1 MSKQD
6 DDNYDDEIDKLR
18 SLYYDPKVGLTG
30 LTKLYM
36 LAKKNDIKLT
46 HKQIKD
52 WYDNEAVNQIYR
64 NKTKV
69 QHYKIECRTHEPGCI
84 QVDLKDVSK
93 FARKNKGYHFLL
105 NMIDVYSRYAWV
117 FPI

>member
-1 MSKQD
+1 MSKQE
-6 DDNYDDEIDKLR
+6 DNYDDEIDKLR

-105 NMIDVYSRYAWV
+105 NMIDVYSRYNWV